1 MSHGAKLKSKM
12 TSSPQME
19 PVHEAA
25 VSQHLQVAVDV
36 LADRDARLPEHLRAR
51 H

>member
-1 MSHGAKLKSKM
+1 MSHGAKLKSKIDFCL
-12 TSSPQME
+12 QME
-19 PVHEAA
+19 PVDEAA

-36 LADRDARLPEHLRAR
+36 LADRDARVPEHLRAR